1 MNDYFSTLKRNTNKN
16 LSNLFTSFKPSY
28 LELNNVE
35 LGHEMLLLSQHLQLL
50 ETEIEMTEVFGQCM
64 WVALLVGEN
73 IELLLEHDEVALASL
88 VAMFYQTEEPTH

>member
-1 MNDYFSTLKRNTNKN
+1 M
-16 LSNLFTSFKPSY
+16 
-28 LELNNVE
+28 E

-73 IELLLEHDEVALASL
+73 IELRLEHDEVALASR
-88 VAMFYQTEEPTH
+88 VAMFYQTEEPIH